1 MSPISS
7 NINTKLNL
15 IHHVCAG
22 KISSTDVIAAFDRV
36 VADKDF
42 HPGMSVIWDFHK
54 ARINVGP
61 EELQALVT
69 HVGLK
74 RQNRGTGYRLAIVAD
89 DAMMRMLADI
99 FKALASPLSF
109 EVQIFPTPDEAI
121 AWVASA
127 SVPAKTAENAPDTVP
142 PSGTHPE

>member
-15 IHHVCAG
+15 IHHVCSG
-22 KISSTDVIAAFDRV
+22 KILSTDVIAAFDRV

-42 HPGMSVIWDFHK
+42 NPGMSVIWDFHK
-54 ARINVGP
+54 ARIDVGP

-74 RQNRGTGYRLAIVAD
+74 RQHRGTGYRLAIVAD

-109 EVQIFPTPDEAI
+109 EVQIFPNPDEAI
-121 AWVASA
+121 AWVASISTPSAADENSSDTA
-127 SVPAKTAENAPDTVP
+127 S
-142 PSGTHPE
+142 PSNHIP